1 MALYGA
7 ALVVSSY
14 TPDEGNLYEA
24 FLHSKAT
31 MAYFT
36 VGMLFIKTLLLRELA
51 LFDILTLFIILSSIY
66 SMS

>member
-36 VGMLFIKTLLLRELA
+36 VGMLFINILLLRELT
-51 LFDILTLFIILSSIY
+51 LFDIGTLLILRGSSTL
-66 SMS
+66 